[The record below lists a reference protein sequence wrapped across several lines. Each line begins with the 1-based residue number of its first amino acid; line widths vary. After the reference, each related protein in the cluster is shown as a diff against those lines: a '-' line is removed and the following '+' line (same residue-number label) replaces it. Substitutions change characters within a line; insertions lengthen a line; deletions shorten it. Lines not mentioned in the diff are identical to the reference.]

1 MDSRLLSSALS
12 QSTSAASPP
21 QASALLLGAAGS
33 LGEAL
38 LARLLASPDYSRI
51 HVGVERDMPSTSSRF
66 AALPLDSHS
75 AWPAARDA
83 FLCETPPEALLK
95 AEHSIRPLSPAQM
108 LEAARA
114 ARAAGVS
121 RLVLVA
127 PLAAVLQLSGAVR
140 TLNQT
145 DEIELVG
152 LGFETLIIIRPTEQ
166 ESDAPAGGWFRALVR
181 SAGRA
186 VLHIMLPPT
195 IQPLRAESAATAIL
209 VAAARLGPGLHI
221 LGAKE
226 LAGIVAETQPQAA
239 PRPQRW
245 LRRE

>member
-1 MDSRLLSSALS
+1 MNASDLTAGLAGAARRAPGAALPE
-12 QSTSAASPP
+12 AIV
-21 QASALLLGAAGS
+21 LGAVGS

-38 LARLLASPDYSRI
+38 MARLLASPAYARI
-51 HVGVERDMPSTSSRF
+51 HVGVERAMPSTSARF
-66 AALPLDSHS
+66 AALPLASG
-75 AWPAARDA
+75 APWPAVRDA
-83 FLCETPPEALLK
+83 FLCETPPEAPVK
-95 AEHSIRPLSPAQM
+95 PDAPIRPLAPTQM
-108 LEAARA
+108 LTAARA

-140 TLNQT
+140 TISQA
-145 DEIELVG
+145 DEIELVA
-152 LGFETLIIIRPTEQ
+152 LGFETLLIVRPAEQ

-195 IQPLRAESAATAIL
+195 VQPLRAETAAAAIL
-209 VAAARLGPGLHI
+209 AAVARARPGIQI

-226 LAGIVAETQPQAA
+226 LAAIVAESQPAA
-239 PRPQRW
+239 ARPRRRW
-245 LRRE
+245 

>member
-1 MDSRLLSSALS
+1 MDSRLLSSAF
-12 QSTSAASPP
+12 SAPPSPSAP
-21 QASALLLGAAGS
+21 ALPSALLLGAAGS

-51 HVGVERDMPSTSSRF
+51 HVGVDRDMPSTSSRF
-66 AALPLDSHS
+66 AALPLDSHQ

-83 FLCETPPEALLK
+83 FLCETPPEAPVRPDQ
-95 AEHSIRPLSPAQM
+95 SIRPLSPAQM

-140 TLNQT
+140 TLGQT
-145 DEIELVG
+145 DEIDLVR

-166 ESDAPAGGWFRALVR
+166 ESEASAGSWFRGLVR

-186 VLHIMLPPT
+186 VLHIMLPPS
-195 IQPLRAESAATAIL
+195 IQPLRAESAAGAIL
-209 VAAARLGPGLHI
+209 VAASRLGPGIHI
-221 LGAKE
+221 LGAKD
-226 LAGIVAETQPQAA
+226 LAGILAETQPQAL
-239 PRPQRW
+239 PKRRRW
-245 LRRE
+245 